1 MVVNILGEEY
11 EIKILEKRD
20 SCMLENNSDGYVN
33 YDDKCIYLWKDDVWI
48 KHTLIHEMIHAYL
61 FEAGIEFDYGIHN
74 EDNVNFIARMI
85 PKISNQFEKVKGDI
99 K

>member
-1 MVVNILGEEY
+1 MVVNILGEDY
-11 EIKILEKRD
+11 KIKILENRD

-48 KHTLIHEMIHAYL
+48 KHTFIHEMIHAYL
-61 FEAGIEFDYGIHN
+61 FEAGIEFGYGIHN

>member
-20 SCMLENNSDGYVN
+20 SCMLENNSDGYVH
-33 YDDKCIYLWKDDVWI
+33 YDDKRIYLWKEDIWI
-48 KHTLIHEMIHAYL
+48 KHTLLHEMIHAYL
-61 FEAGIEFDYGIHN
+61 HEAGIEFGYGIHN

-85 PKISNQFEKVKGDI
+85 PKISNQFDNVKGDI

>member
-11 EIKILEKRD
+11 EIKILEKSD
-20 SCMLENNSDGYVN
+20 SCMLENNYTGYVN
-33 YDDKCIYLWKDDVWI
+33 YDDKCIYLLKEDTWI
-48 KHTLIHEMIHAYL
+48 KHILLHEMVHAY
-61 FEAGIEFDYGIHN
+61 FHEAGIEFGYGIHN

-85 PKISNQFEKVKGDI
+85 PKISNQFDSVKGDI